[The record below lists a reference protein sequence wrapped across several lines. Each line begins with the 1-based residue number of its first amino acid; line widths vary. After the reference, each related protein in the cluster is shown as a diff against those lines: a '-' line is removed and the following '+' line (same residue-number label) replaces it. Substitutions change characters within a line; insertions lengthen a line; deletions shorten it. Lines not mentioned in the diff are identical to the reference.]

1 MDPLE
6 IFREPAFSFN
16 IGEIKDDV
24 SMGQLSRMVGN
35 VGQNSLGLDV
45 IVQDRLVLGRLFS

>member
-45 IVQDRLVLGRLFS
+45 IVQDRLVLGWLFS